1 MNINLIEGVHDK
13 SERGL
18 RTILLAQAKVRLYVA
33 IPVILADLFMFF
45 TTPGGVPIWFI
56 YLTAGYCFY
65 AALPYRLLRTAACTS
80 LQLLLIATAVSDPL
94 VLSVWIPLT
103 GKFGALLVGFYLFT
117 TLGFGFRTGRPL
129 MHLCQIM
136 SIIGFALVLAIDP
149 YWQQNTVIWTALL
162 VPLVAVPMYAGVLI
176 KTLRAAREH
185 AEQESRSKSE
195 LLAKVSHEL
204 RTPLTGIVAAAEL
217 LAVESKDRLVI
228 RRTETILTLSDNLL
242 REINDLLDEAKYDA
256 APLVLERSDVDLA
269 KQIAVL
275 RTTFETMVAKK
286 GLTFRADVDEKITD
300 LVGTDA
306 HHLNRVLLNLVGNA
320 VKFTEKGSVQL
331 AVDLLGETPTSY
343 RIRFSVTDTGIGI
356 PEGFHATMF
365 QPFSQVE
372 QGSNRR
378 YGGTGLGLTLSK
390 KIVECMGS
398 ALQFDSTF
406 GNGSRFWFDLELQ
419 RTTPSLME
427 TQTRIHTDIT
437 SPKRILVVEDNLT
450 NLILI
455 KELLK
460 VDQHEVTTCTSGINA
475 LEVLAKH
482 DFDVL
487 LLDYNLGDM
496 DGVRV
501 LQTYQFGRL
510 HAAPALFLTADA
522 TAKTAARLKAAG
534 GAGILY
540 KPVNLAA
547 IREALARI
555 EFPAGG
561 AEEQPTTAVAIEVTK
576 SERPALKVVPV
587 SPIDHE
593 VLDELKSINGR
604 PEFLAMLLSHA
615 DSDITRSC
623 QQLFQALAEKN
634 YASVPNIA
642 HALKGV
648 SANVGAVRLAALASS
663 LMNMSSDEL
672 DSSHE
677 RLGADIREWS
687 RVTVVALRKIVA
699 ETVPASA
706 GNTGSL
712 HLD

>member
-1 MNINLIEGVHDK
+1 M
-13 SERGL
+13 
-18 RTILLAQAKVRLYVA
+18 
-33 IPVILADLFMFF
+33 
-45 TTPGGVPIWFI
+45 
-56 YLTAGYCFY
+56 
-65 AALPYRLLRTAACTS
+65 
-80 LQLLLIATAVSDPL
+80 
-94 VLSVWIPLT
+94 
-103 GKFGALLVGFYLFT
+103 
-117 TLGFGFRTGRPL
+117 
-129 MHLCQIM
+129 
-136 SIIGFALVLAIDP
+136 
-149 YWQQNTVIWTALL
+149 
-162 VPLVAVPMYAGVLI
+162 
-176 KTLRAAREH
+176 
-185 AEQESRSKSE
+185 
-195 LLAKVSHEL
+195 SHEL

-547 IREALARI
+547 IRESLARI